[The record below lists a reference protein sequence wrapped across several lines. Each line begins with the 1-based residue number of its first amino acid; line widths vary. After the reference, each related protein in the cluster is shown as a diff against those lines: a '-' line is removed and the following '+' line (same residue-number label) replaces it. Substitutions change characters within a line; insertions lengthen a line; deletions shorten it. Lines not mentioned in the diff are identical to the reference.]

1 MSRKYFLHGKIDSEL
16 LKEVIPRIRQFSL
29 IILSEI
35 APIAGE
41 IVLIV
46 SQL

>member
-1 MSRKYFLHGKIDSEL
+1 MSRKYLSHGKFDSEL
-16 LKEVIPRIRQFSL
+16 PKEVIPKIRSFCL
-29 IILSEI
+29 IFLSEI
-35 APIAGE
+35 APIAGK